1 MAFWYLNIALRYV
14 KKKMTEPLQI
24 QQQCS
29 YNFWRKKN
37 NPQVYYTFLPQQLAC
52 NQKKFKAFIGL
63 MGCISSAVELM
74 FLCGLIKR
82 WGKQF

>member
-1 MAFWYLNIALRYV
+1 ML

-24 QQQCS
+24 QQQWS
-29 YNFWRKKN
+29 YNFWRKKKQKT
-37 NPQVYYTFLPQQLAC
+37 QVYYTFLPQQLAC
-52 NQKKFKAFIGL
+52 NQKKFKAFTGL